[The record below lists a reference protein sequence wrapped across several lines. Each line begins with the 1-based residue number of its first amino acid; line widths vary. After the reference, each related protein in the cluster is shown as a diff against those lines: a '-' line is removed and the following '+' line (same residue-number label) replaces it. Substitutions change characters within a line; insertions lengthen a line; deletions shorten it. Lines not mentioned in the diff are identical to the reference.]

1 MKTSKFAFEINWP
14 LPWKHMW
21 HQYVHV
27 VDLPT
32 CNNDTFLTCFHM
44 GSWMLFC
51 HRKINNAS
59 TIPLKKEKE
68 KKEGSFM
75 LKILQRMP
83 NCSTWARVLTFFF
96 KATKNQS
103 VDDMACSHKVLT
115 LLRFIKLKI
124 TQKICLVNFIDKK
137 VWNRKN

>member
-1 MKTSKFAFEINWP
+1 MKFRI

-21 HQYVHV
+21 HQYVRV

-68 KKEGSFM
+68 KKRGKLHAEN
-75 LKILQRMP
+75 P
-83 NCSTWARVLTFFF
+83 
-96 KATKNQS
+96 TKN
-103 VDDMACSHKVLT
+103 A
-115 LLRFIKLKI
+115 KL
-124 TQKICLVNFIDKK
+124 
-137 VWNRKN
+137 